1 MEQNKQREELEEF
14 LKKTINNTINYN
26 IKKIKGG
33 HVGNYEDIIKLQNDF
48 NKTIMKT
55 MNKNNEELQEKIKLM
70 ENQLVDV
77 STTVLKLQEQN
88 IQLISMTNS
97 LLENKSMLS
106 STVGYS
112 MENDMMLENSYPLQ
126 RCISEPPQKMNDN
139 IIQNTILQQ
148 AKQQVQNQSQQNLS
162 KLSSKNGST
171 SFNDMIQDL
180 QNQEMLYKDLKIEDY
195 DLDFNFVQKSLHGQS
210 MQNDL
215 KIFKKLY
222 IDNIPCGYYSIRNIK
237 KKYQYWLNGTMNND
251 DDNGSY
257 IKDTISTNIYN
268 CYLKINNYDN
278 YAEDIDQFVK
288 NQEYILNLNEQKY
301 KDKLFAQII
310 KIIQIGTKK

>member
-1 MEQNKQREELEEF
+1 MEQKKQREELEEF

-33 HVGNYEDIIKLQNDF
+33 HIGNYEDIIKLQNDF

-55 MNKNNEELQEKIKLM
+55 MDQNNEELQEKIKIM
-70 ENQLVDV
+70 EKQLVDV
-77 STTVLKLQEQN
+77 STSVLKLQEQN
-88 IQLISMTNS
+88 IQLVSMINS
-97 LLENKSMLS
+97 LLENKNMLLS
-106 STVGYS
+106 STIGYP
-112 MENDMMLENSYPLQ
+112 MENDLVLENPYPLQ

-139 IIQNTILQQ
+139 IIQNNILQQ
-148 AKQQVQNQSQQNLS
+148 QSQQNLS
-162 KLSSKNGST
+162 KLSTKNGST

-195 DLDFNFVQKSLHGQS
+195 DLDFDFVQKCLHGQS

-215 KIFKKLY
+215 KIFKKIY

-251 DDNGSY
+251 DDHGTY
-257 IKDTISTNIYN
+257 IKDTISSNIYN

-278 YAEDIDQFVK
+278 YADDIDQFVQ

-310 KIIQIGTKK
+310 KIIQIGLKK

>member
-1 MEQNKQREELEEF
+1 
-14 LKKTINNTINYN
+14 
-26 IKKIKGG
+26 
-33 HVGNYEDIIKLQNDF
+33 
-48 NKTIMKT
+48 
-55 MNKNNEELQEKIKLM
+55 M

-88 IQLISMTNS
+88 IQLVSMINS

-126 RCISEPPQKMNDN
+126 RCISEPPQKMNNN

-148 AKQQVQNQSQQNLS
+148 AKQQGQNQSQQNLS
-162 KLSSKNGST
+162 KLSSKHGST

>member
-1 MEQNKQREELEEF
+1 MEQKKQREELEEF

-33 HVGNYEDIIKLQNDF
+33 HIGNYEDIIKLQNDF

-55 MNKNNEELQEKIKLM
+55 MDQNNEELQEKIKIM
-70 ENQLVDV
+70 EKQLVDV
-77 STTVLKLQEQN
+77 STSVLKLQEQN
-88 IQLISMTNS
+88 IQLVSMINS
-97 LLENKSMLS
+97 LLENKNMLS
-106 STVGYS
+106 STIGYP
-112 MENDMMLENSYPLQ
+112 MENDLVLENPYPLQ

-148 AKQQVQNQSQQNLS
+148 QSQQNLS
-162 KLSSKNGST
+162 KLSTKNGST

-195 DLDFNFVQKSLHGQS
+195 DLDFDFVQKCLHGQS

-215 KIFKKLY
+215 KIFKKIY

-251 DDNGSY
+251 DDHGTY
-257 IKDTISTNIYN
+257 IKDTISSNIYN

-278 YAEDIDQFVK
+278 YADDIDQFVQ

-310 KIIQIGTKK
+310 KIIQIGLKK

>member
-1 MEQNKQREELEEF
+1 MEQKKQREELEEF

-26 IKKIKGG
+26 IKKIKGS
-33 HVGNYEDIIKLQNDF
+33 HVGNYEDVIKLQNDF

-55 MNKNNEELQEKIKLM
+55 INQNNEELHEKIKLM
-70 ENQLVDV
+70 ETQLVDV

-88 IQLISMTNS
+88 IHLVSMINS
-97 LLENKSMLS
+97 LLESKNILS
-106 STVGYS
+106 STIGYP
-112 MENDMMLENSYPLQ
+112 MENDLILDNPYPLQ
-126 RCISEPPQKMNDN
+126 RCISEPPQKMNDD
-139 IIQNTILQQ
+139 IIQSTM
-148 AKQQVQNQSQQNLS
+148 KQQSHQNLS
-162 KLSSKNGST
+162 KLSSKNGSN

-180 QNQEMLYKDLKIEDY
+180 QNQDMLYKDLKIEDLN
-195 DLDFNFVQKSLHGQS
+195 LDFDFIQKCLHGQS

-215 KIFKKLY
+215 KIFKKIY

-251 DDNGSY
+251 DDHGTY
-257 IKDTISTNIYN
+257 IKDTISSNIYN

-310 KIIQIGTKK
+310 KIIQIGTIK

>member
-1 MEQNKQREELEEF
+1 MEQKKQREELEEF

-33 HVGNYEDIIKLQNDF
+33 HIGNYEDIIKLQNDF

-55 MNKNNEELQEKIKLM
+55 MDQNNEELQEKIKIM
-70 ENQLVDV
+70 EKQLVDV
-77 STTVLKLQEQN
+77 STSVLKLQEQN
-88 IQLISMTNS
+88 IQLVSMINS
-97 LLENKSMLS
+97 LLENKNMLLS
-106 STVGYS
+106 STIGYP
-112 MENDMMLENSYPLQ
+112 MENDLVLENPYPLQ

-148 AKQQVQNQSQQNLS
+148 QSQQNLS
-162 KLSSKNGST
+162 KLSTKNGST

-195 DLDFNFVQKSLHGQS
+195 DLDFDFVQKCLHGQS

-215 KIFKKLY
+215 KIFKKIY

-251 DDNGSY
+251 DDHGTY
-257 IKDTISTNIYN
+257 IKDTISSNIYN

-278 YAEDIDQFVK
+278 YADDIDQFVQ

-310 KIIQIGTKK
+310 KIIQIGLKK

>member
-1 MEQNKQREELEEF
+1 MEQKKQMDELEEF

-33 HVGNYEDIIKLQNDF
+33 HVGNYEDVIKLQNDF

-55 MNKNNEELQEKIKLM
+55 INQNNEELQEKIKLM
-70 ENQLVDV
+70 ETQLVDI

-88 IQLISMTNS
+88 GQLASMINS
-97 LLENKSMLS
+97 LLENKNTLA
-106 STVGYS
+106 STIGFP
-112 MENDMMLENSYPLQ
+112 MENDIILDNPYPLE
-126 RCISEPPQKMNDN
+126 RCISEPSQKLNSSD
-139 IIQNTILQQ
+139 IIQNTMQQ
-148 AKQQVQNQSQQNLS
+148 QSYQNLS
-162 KLSSKNGST
+162 KLSTKNGST

-195 DLDFNFVQKSLHGQS
+195 DLDFDFIQKCLHGQS

-215 KIFKKLY
+215 KIFKKIY
-222 IDNIPCGYYSIRNIK
+222 IDNVPCGYYSIRNIK

-251 DDNGSY
+251 DDHGTY
-257 IKDTISTNIYN
+257 IKDTLSSNIYN

-310 KIIQIGTKK
+310 KIIQI

>member
-1 MEQNKQREELEEF
+1 MEQKKQREELEEF

-33 HVGNYEDIIKLQNDF
+33 YIGNYEDIIKLQNDF
-48 NKTIMKT
+48 NKTIIKT
-55 MNKNNEELQEKIKLM
+55 IDQNNEELQGKIKSM
-70 ENQLVDV
+70 EKQLVDV
-77 STTVLKLQEQN
+77 SINVLKLQEQN
-88 IQLISMTNS
+88 IQLVSMISS
-97 LLENKSMLS
+97 LLENKSMHS
-106 STVGYS
+106 STIGYP
-112 MENDMMLENSYPLQ
+112 MENDMVLENPYPLQ
-126 RCISEPPQKMNDN
+126 RCISEPPQKMDDN

-148 AKQQVQNQSQQNLS
+148 QSQQNLS
-162 KLSSKNGST
+162 KLSTKKGST
-171 SFNDMIQDL
+171 SFNDLIQDL
-180 QNQEMLYKDLKIEDY
+180 QHQEMLYKDLKIEDY
-195 DLDFNFVQKSLHGQS
+195 DLDFDFVQKCLHGQS

-215 KIFKKLY
+215 KIFKKIY

-251 DDNGSY
+251 DDHGTY
-257 IKDTISTNIYN
+257 IKDTISSNIYN

-278 YAEDIDQFVK
+278 YADDIDQFVK

-310 KIIQIGTKK
+310 KIIQIGSKK